1 MTAIWG
7 VLAKAFAFMALIVLG
22 YTLKK
27 IRVFRAED
35 FYVLSKI
42 VIKITLPCAIINNFS
57 KVSMDLSMLI
67 LCVIGIVCNL
77 VYVGIGYAMN
87 RNRSGDDKAFAMLNL
102 SGYNIGNF
110 TMPFIQNFLGPVGFA
125 ATSLFDAGNSVMCT
139 GLTYAMASAAKGG
152 GKKPSVGSM
161 VKTLLSSLPF
171 DCYVIMTIIAI
182 FHIQL
187 PTVVLSFAETA
198 GGANAFLA
206 LFMIGIGFEIHADKE
221 KIREMVKILS
231 VRYSIAL
238 LFALGFYF
246 FAPFSLEVRQT
257 LAIVSFGPVSSVS
270 PAFTGKLNGDVE
282 LSSAINSLHIVI
294 SVLLLTVA
302 LIVVL

>member
-1 MTAIWG
+1 MAAILG
-7 VLAKAFAFMALIVLG
+7 VLAKAFAFMGIIVLG

-27 IRVFRAED
+27 IHVFKPED

-42 VIKITLPCAIINNFS
+42 VIRITLPCAIISNFS
-57 KVSMDLSMLI
+57 KISMDMSMLI

-77 VYVGIGYAMN
+77 IYVGIGYGIN
-87 RNRSGDDKAFAMLNL
+87 QKRSGDAKAFDMLNL

-139 GLTYAMASAAKGG
+139 GLTFALASAAKGEG
-152 GKKPSVGSM
+152 GRSSVGSM

-171 DCYVIMTIIAI
+171 DCYMIMTVVAMFQIK
-182 FHIQL
+182 L
-187 PTVVLSFAETA
+187 PEVVLSFASTA

-221 KIREMVKILS
+221 KLTEIVKILS
-231 VRYSIAL
+231 IRYSIAL
-238 LFALGFYF
+238 AFSLIFYF
-246 FAPFSLEVRQT
+246 LAPFSLEVRQT
-257 LAIVSFGPVSSVS
+257 LAIVAFGPVSSVS
-270 PAFTGKLNGDVE
+270 PAFTGKLHGDVE
-282 LSSAINSLHIVI
+282 LSSAINSLQIMI
-294 SVLLLTVA
+294 SVVLLTLA